1 MEAEAI
7 RLVIRE
13 KLTDGRLPYNST
25 PIFWGGPADREVC
38 DACDKPI
45 TKQQLVME
53 GIASTLNDKKLIQ
66 FHVRCF
72 QIWDVERRAPE
83 VVTTNEVLGWMFKRF
98 VSSSAESFRT
108 VACRMIASDGS
119 RAVQA
124 RARSAMRVRRFF
136 RRNSY

>member
-1 MEAEAI
+1 MEAEPI

-53 GIASTLNDKKLIQ
+53 GIASTLSDQKLIQ
-66 FHVRCF
+66 FHIRCF

-98 VSSSAESFRT
+98 ASSAGSFRSGVVQLT
-108 VACRMIASDGS
+108 GS
-119 RAVQA
+119 TRAI
-124 RARSAMRVRRFF
+124 RPTRSS
-136 RRNSY
+136 NSW